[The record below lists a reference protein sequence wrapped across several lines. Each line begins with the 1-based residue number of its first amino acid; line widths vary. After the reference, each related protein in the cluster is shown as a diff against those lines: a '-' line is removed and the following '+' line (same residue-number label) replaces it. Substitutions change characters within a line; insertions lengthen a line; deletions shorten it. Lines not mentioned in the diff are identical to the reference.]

1 MTVVAI
7 PFLLCLILVCIH
19 SYFGNFILKRGIL
32 FADLALAQWAALGY
46 LIGHYFHLDSQ
57 LLLFFC
63 GVSMSLLASLILSVL
78 SPIFEK
84 SKDQEAIIGILYVL
98 ASAGAIALISS
109 SGMEGHHLQE
119 MFSGHLLFVS
129 KTELLYVTVLYSI
142 IAALSFKFHH
152 HFESHNSLSCF
163 IFYGLFGVLVSSSV
177 KLVGLL
183 LVFSFLVIPVFVSR
197 LRYETFKPQLLFSW
211 FIGGIASLFG
221 LFGSL
226 VIDIPPAY
234 CIILALGVCWGMSL
248 LLYSIKT
255 DK

>member
-1 MTVVAI
+1 
-7 PFLLCLILVCIH
+7 
-19 SYFGNFILKRGIL
+19 
-32 FADLALAQWAALGY
+32 
-46 LIGHYFHLDSQ
+46 
-57 LLLFFC
+57 
-63 GVSMSLLASLILSVL
+63 
-78 SPIFEK
+78 
-84 SKDQEAIIGILYVL
+84 
-98 ASAGAIALISS
+98 
-109 SGMEGHHLQE
+109 
-119 MFSGHLLFVS
+119 
-129 KTELLYVTVLYSI
+129 
-142 IAALSFKFHH
+142 
-152 HFESHNSLSCF
+152 LSCF